1 MKRNILFFLTLLLIW
16 SGEMNLQAQNSRTDS
31 IRQMLLNPS
40 SQQVLV
46 VAHRGDWRYAPE
58 NSLAAIENAIKMGV
72 DIVELDV
79 AKTKDGQLVLMHDNK
94 IDRTTTG
101 KGYVSEWMLDSL
113 KTLRLRNGCSIRTK
127 HAVPTLEEALL
138 LAKGRIMVNLDK
150 SYSIFDEVYAV
161 LEKTGTTAQVI
172 MKGTQPVE
180 QVKREFGKYLDKVLF
195 MPIVNLDQKDAVQQI
210 QNYLDGLHPVAFE
223 LLYVSDANPVPKE
236 VAALLKGKSQIW
248 YNTLW
253 DTMAGAHDD
262 DMSLENP
269 DKGYGYLIDTL
280 DARILQTDRPAYLI
294 DYLRKRNMHD

>member
-79 AKTKDGQLVLMHDNK
+79 AKTKDGKLVLMHDNK

-161 LEKTGTTAQVI
+161 LEKTGTTNQVI
-172 MKGTQPVE
+172 MKGRQPVE

-195 MPIVNLDQKDAVQQI
+195 MPIVDLDQKEAVQQI

-236 VAALLKGKSQIW
+236 VASLLKGKSQIW

-262 DMSLENP
+262 DMSLVNP